1 MSQLQQ
7 LLLGHIDYSGWATG
21 QILNA
26 CSPLDS
32 DQLDLDCGASH
43 TSILRTL
50 RHIHDGERVWLRRLE
65 EVDNDRLPRGPAPE
79 RSFEYLVESWPVLR
93 ESYRRWLEAASD
105 LDLNEEILTIL
116 PDDEEFRVPRLQIIL
131 HVINHTSHHRGQI
144 VTMLRAF
151 GVQPPNTDLTCY
163 YATMSKV
170 AER

>member
-7 LLLGHIDYSGWATG
+7 LLLGHIGYLGWATG

-32 DQLDLDCGASH
+32 DRLDLDCGASH
-43 TSILRTL
+43 SSILRTL

-65 EVDNDRLPRGPAPE
+65 EIDNDRLPRGPAPE

-105 LDLNEEILTIL
+105 PDLNEEILTIL

-131 HVINHTSHHRGQI
+131 HVINHTSYHRGQI
-144 VTMLRAF
+144 VTMLRGF
-151 GVQPPNTDLTCY
+151 SVQPPNTDLTCY
-163 YATMSKV
+163 YSTMSKV